1 MSKVVIEFGALE
13 ELIRDSEKIRV
24 IDSLIKTGVEL
35 NKRSITAIIGTVPV
49 EEYSRD
55 KTESLA
61 RVVSMVNDK

>member
-24 IDSLIKTGVEL
+24 IDSLIKAGVEL

-55 KTESLA
+55 KNESLQKI
-61 RVVSMVNDK
+61 VNMMNSK